1 MALVSRRNVLVLGA
15 LSAALGGCDT
25 LDDLNPFGE
34 HKTPLPGVRHP
45 VPMVDTRP
53 RSLDMPSNGLTQTTV
68 GPEPSDAKAK

>member
-1 MALVSRRNVLVLGA
+1 MAVVSRRNVLVLGA

-25 LDDLNPFGE
+25 LEGLNPFAE

-45 VPMVDTRP
+45 VPTVDTRP
-53 RSLDMPSNGLTQTTV
+53 RDFDMSSNGLTQTTV